1 MFSLNGKTALITG
14 SGRGIG
20 LAIAEAMAHQGANI
34 FLSDINSSVV
44 ERAAGELAGKYP
56 NVAVRGLTFDVT
68 DKAQIESAIQTIKD
82 AGNGLQI
89 LVNNAGINL
98 REPVADMDDAL
109 WQKMLDTNLTSVF
122 RVSRAAF
129 PMLKE
134 KGGKVINLCSLMS
147 EIARPTVSPYASTK
161 GAVRQFTRALATEWA
176 EHNIQVNG
184 IAPGFIATDMNIP
197 LMEEAVRSGFGGGLP
212 RLARGGFRERAGDLH
227 RRRVHH
233 FSVMG
238 GVPAART
245 FAKKKILAAPDW
257 KCGGRLC
264 MEGTP
269 NSVRRFH
276 ANQRHRLERAGH
288 CGAH

>member
-56 NVAVRGLTFDVT
+56 NVAVRGLTLDVT
-68 DKAQIESAIQTIKD
+68 DKAQIESAMQTIRD

-197 LMEEAVRSGFGGGLP
+197 LMEDKDLNDYIMRHTPAKRWASRPKWLRWRPSSP
-212 RLARGGFRERAGDLH
+212 RP
-227 RRRVHH
+227 RRI
-233 FSVMG
+233 S
-238 GVPAART
+238 
-245 FAKKKILAAPDW
+245 
-257 KCGGRLC
+257 
-264 MEGTP
+264 
-269 NSVRRFH
+269 
-276 ANQRHRLERAGH
+276 
-288 CGAH
+288 

>member
-44 ERAAGELAGKYP
+44 ERAAGELAEQYP

-68 DKAQIESAIQTIKD
+68 DKAQIESAMQTIRD
-82 AGNGLQI
+82 AGSSLRPRQQCGHQP
-89 LVNNAGINL
+89 AGT
-98 REPVADMDDAL
+98 RGGHGRRPVAEDARHEPD
-109 WQKMLDTNLTSVF
+109 Q
-122 RVSRAAF
+122 RVPGIAGGVPHAQG
-129 PMLKE
+129 
-134 KGGKVINLCSLMS
+134 KGRQGDRPGSLMS

-197 LMEEAVRSGFGGGLP
+197 LMEDKELNDYIMRHTPAKRWGKPSEVASVAAF
-212 RLARGGFRERAGDLH
+212 LA
-227 RRRVHH
+227 
-233 FSVMG
+233 S
-238 GVPAART
+238 PAA
-245 FAKKKILAAPDW
+245 D
-257 KCGGRLC
+257 
-264 MEGTP
+264 
-269 NSVRRFH
+269 S
-276 ANQRHRLERAGH
+276 
-288 CGAH
+288 

>member
-44 ERAAGELAGKYP
+44 ERAAGELAEEYP

-68 DKAQIESAIQTIKD
+68 DKAQIESAMQAIKD

-134 KGGKVINLCSLMS
+134 KGGKVDYIHGAEVIRELSAKENPILCCELFSRVDSLC
-147 EIARPTVSPYASTK
+147 RTCVSASSTICTHFRVD
-161 GAVRQFTRALATEWA
+161 AV
-176 EHNIQVNG
+176 
-184 IAPGFIATDMNIP
+184 FI
-197 LMEEAVRSGFGGGLP
+197 
-212 RLARGGFRERAGDLH
+212 
-227 RRRVHH
+227 
-233 FSVMG
+233 
-238 GVPAART
+238 T
-245 FAKKKILAAPDW
+245 F
-257 KCGGRLC
+257 
-264 MEGTP
+264 
-269 NSVRRFH
+269 
-276 ANQRHRLERAGH
+276 
-288 CGAH
+288 

>member
-1 MFSLNGKTALITG
+1 
-14 SGRGIG
+14 
-20 LAIAEAMAHQGANI
+20 
-34 FLSDINSSVV
+34 
-44 ERAAGELAGKYP
+44 
-56 NVAVRGLTFDVT
+56 
-68 DKAQIESAIQTIKD
+68 
-82 AGNGLQI
+82 
-89 LVNNAGINL
+89 
-98 REPVADMDDAL
+98 
-109 WQKMLDTNLTSVF
+109 
-122 RVSRAAF
+122 
-129 PMLKE
+129 MLKE

-197 LMEEAVRSGFGGGLP
+197 LMEDKDLNDYIMRQSGRSGFGGGLP
-212 RLARGGFRERAGDLH
+212 RRARGGFRERAGDLH

-264 MEGTP
+264 MEGMP

>member
-68 DKAQIESAIQTIKD
+68 DKAQIESAMQTIRD

-184 IAPGFIATDMNIP
+184 IAPGYFNTAMTRTLVEDKAFTDW
-197 LMEEAVRSGFGGGLP
+197 LCKRT
-212 RLARGGFRERAGDLH
+212 
-227 RRRVHH
+227 
-233 FSVMG
+233 
-238 GVPAART
+238 PAARWGDPQE
-245 FAKKKILAAPDW
+245 LVGAAVFLSSNASNFVNGHLLFVD
-257 KCGGRLC
+257 GGML
-264 MEGTP
+264 
-269 NSVRRFH
+269 V
-276 ANQRHRLERAGH
+276 AV
-288 CGAH
+288 

>member
-56 NVAVRGLTFDVT
+56 NVAVRGLTLDVT
-68 DKAQIESAIQTIKD
+68 DKAQIESAMQTIRD

-122 RVSRAAF
+122 RVSRGRRS
-129 PMLKE
+129 P
-134 KGGKVINLCSLMS
+134 CS
-147 EIARPTVSPYASTK
+147 RK
-161 GAVRQFTRALATEWA
+161 R
-176 EHNIQVNG
+176 
-184 IAPGFIATDMNIP
+184 
-197 LMEEAVRSGFGGGLP
+197 
-212 RLARGGFRERAGDLH
+212 
-227 RRRVHH
+227 
-233 FSVMG
+233 
-238 GVPAART
+238 AAR
-245 FAKKKILAAPDW
+245 
-257 KCGGRLC
+257 
-264 MEGTP
+264 
-269 NSVRRFH
+269 
-276 ANQRHRLERAGH
+276 
-288 CGAH
+288 

>member
-98 REPVADMDDAL
+98 REPVAPCGRRCS
-109 WQKMLDTNLTSVF
+109 TRTSPACSGYLG
-122 RVSRAAF
+122 RRSPCSRKRAA
-129 PMLKE
+129 
-134 KGGKVINLCSLMS
+134 
-147 EIARPTVSPYASTK
+147 R
-161 GAVRQFTRALATEWA
+161 
-176 EHNIQVNG
+176 
-184 IAPGFIATDMNIP
+184 
-197 LMEEAVRSGFGGGLP
+197 
-212 RLARGGFRERAGDLH
+212 
-227 RRRVHH
+227 
-233 FSVMG
+233 
-238 GVPAART
+238 
-245 FAKKKILAAPDW
+245 
-257 KCGGRLC
+257 
-264 MEGTP
+264 
-269 NSVRRFH
+269 
-276 ANQRHRLERAGH
+276 
-288 CGAH
+288 

>member
-44 ERAAGELAGKYP
+44 ERAAGELAEEYP

-68 DKAQIESAIQTIKD
+68 DKAQIESAMQAIKD

-184 IAPGFIATDMNIP
+184 IAPGFIATDIEHPAHGRQDLNDYIMRHTP
-197 LMEEAVRSGFGGGLP
+197 GETLGQAVRSGFGGGLP

-245 FAKKKILAAPDW
+245 FAKKKIPAALD
-257 KCGGRLC
+257 
-264 MEGTP
+264 
-269 NSVRRFH
+269 
-276 ANQRHRLERAGH
+276 
-288 CGAH
+288 